1 VTNSATNAV
10 TYIVGLTGGIGSGK
24 STVADFFAELG
35 VEVVDTDV
43 IAREVVAPGEPA
55 LAAIAAHFGP
65 EVIAED
71 GSLDRRA
78 LRRRVFGNPAEKD
91 WLNALLHPLIRERM
105 ISACAAARSP
115 YCLLVVPLLVEN
127 NLTSLCQRVLVVDVS
142 PEQQLTRTTR
152 RDQADEAQIRA
163 IMAAQASR
171 EQRLAAADDV
181 IDNNGADLDRI
192 KAEVNRL
199 HRQYLD
205 LACEV

>member
-1 VTNSATNAV
+1 M

-24 STVADFFAELG
+24 STIADFFAELG
-35 VEVVDTDV
+35 VAVVDADI

-55 LAAIAAHFGP
+55 LAAIAAHFGS
-65 EVIAED
+65 EVIAEN
-71 GSLDRRA
+71 SHLDRRE
-78 LRRRVFGNPAEKD
+78 LRRRVFGNPSEKD

-127 NLTSLCQRVLVVDVS
+127 NLTTLCQRVLVVDVS

-152 RDQADEAQIRA
+152 RDRADEAQIRA

-181 IDNNGADLDRI
+181 IDNNGPDLDHI

-199 HRQYLD
+199 HRQYLG
-205 LACEV
+205 LSLG

>member
-1 VTNSATNAV
+1 M

-35 VEVVDTDV
+35 VNIVDADI

-55 LAAIAAHFGP
+55 LAAIAARFGP
-65 EVIAED
+65 EIIAKD
-71 GSLDRRA
+71 GSLDRRE
-78 LRRRVFGNPAEKD
+78 LRQRVFANPADKD

-105 ISACAAARSP
+105 VSACAAARSA

-127 NLTSLCQRVLVVDVS
+127 RLTNLCQRVLVVDVS
-142 PEQQLTRTTR
+142 PETQLERTVK
-152 RDQADEAQIRA
+152 RDNSNETQIRA

-181 IDNNGADLDRI
+181 INNNSPDQAGLKQQVA
-192 KAEVNRL
+192 RL
-199 HRQYLD
+199 HREYL
-205 LACEV
+205 AQARSN

>member
-1 VTNSATNAV
+1 M

-35 VEVVDTDV
+35 VEVVDADI

-55 LAAIAAHFGP
+55 LAAIATRFGLG
-65 EVIAED
+65 VIAED
-71 GSLDRRA
+71 GSLNRRE
-78 LRRRVFGNPAEKD
+78 LRQRVFGNPAEKD
-91 WLNALLHPLIRERM
+91 WLNALLHPLIREHM

-127 NLTSLCQRVLVVDVS
+127 KLTNLCQRVLVVDVS
-142 PEQQLTRTTR
+142 AEQQLARTTL
-152 RDQADEAQIRA
+152 RDQADAAQIRA

-181 IDNNGADLDRI
+181 IDNKDSDFERI

-199 HRQYLD
+199 HRQYLA
-205 LACEV
+205 LAGAL

>member
-1 VTNSATNAV
+1 M

-35 VEVVDTDV
+35 VDIVDADI

-55 LAAIAAHFGP
+55 LAAIAARFGP
-65 EVIAED
+65 EIIAKD
-71 GSLDRRA
+71 GSLDRRE
-78 LRRRVFGNPAEKD
+78 LRQRVFANPADKD

-105 ISACAAARSP
+105 ISACSNARSA

-127 NLTSLCQRVLVVDVS
+127 KLTNLCQRVLVVDVS
-142 PEQQLTRTTR
+142 PETQLERTVK
-152 RDQADEAQIRA
+152 RDNSNETQIRA

-181 IDNNGADLDRI
+181 LDNNGTDLEHI
-192 KAEVNRL
+192 KAEVARL

-205 LACEV
+205 LACKE